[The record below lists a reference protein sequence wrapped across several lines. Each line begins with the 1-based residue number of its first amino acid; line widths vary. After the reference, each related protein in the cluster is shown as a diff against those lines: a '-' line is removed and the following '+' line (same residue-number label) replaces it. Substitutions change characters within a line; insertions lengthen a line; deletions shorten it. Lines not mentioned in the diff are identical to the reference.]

1 MATPISIPVKNN
13 KVYLDTSVI
22 SALFDTRTPERMF
35 QTETAWRQVTKYSVY
50 LSEIVIE
57 ELEKN
62 PEPLRSKMLDAIKGF
77 IVLPVTETAQALADI
92 YVKQGIFPEKYYDDA
107 LHVAIAS
114 ANHIGIILSWNFT
127 HLVKLKTRRMVVLIN
142 TMEDF
147 LPVEI
152 ISPPEL

>member
-1 MATPISIPVKNN
+1 MATPIPIKSS

-35 QTETAWRQVTKYSVY
+35 QTETAWRQLEKYSVY
-50 LSEIVIE
+50 LSETVIE

-62 PEPLRSKMLDAIKGF
+62 SETLRNKMFDVIKGF
-77 IVLPVTETAQALADI
+77 TVLRVTETAQALADI
-92 YVKQGIFPEKYYDDA
+92 YVRQGIFPEKYYDDA

-114 ANHIGIILSWNFT
+114 VNHIGIILSWNFT

>member
-1 MATPISIPVKNN
+1 MATPIPIKNN
-13 KVYLDTSVI
+13 RVYLDTSVI

-35 QTETAWRQVTKYSVY
+35 QTEIAWQQLEKYSVY
-50 LSEIVIE
+50 LSETVIE

-62 PEPLRSKMLDAIKGF
+62 SEPLRNKIFDVIKGF
-77 IVLPVTETAQALADI
+77 TVLRVTETAQALADI
-92 YVKQGIFPEKYYDDA
+92 YVRQGIFPEKYYDDA

-114 ANHIGIILSWNFT
+114 VNHIGIILSWNFT
-127 HLVKLKTRRMVVLIN
+127 HLVKLKTRRMVVLVN

>member
-1 MATPISIPVKNN
+1 MATSIPIKSA

-35 QTETAWRQVTKYSVY
+35 QTETAWRQLEKYSVY
-50 LSEIVIE
+50 LSETVIA
-57 ELEKN
+57 ELGKN
-62 PEPLRSKMLDAIKGF
+62 HEPLKSKMLEIIKDF
-77 IVLPVTETAQALADI
+77 TVLPINETAQALADT

-114 ANHIGIILSWNFT
+114 VNHIGIILSWNFT
-127 HLVKLKTRRMVVLIN
+127 HLVKLKTRRMVVLVN

>member
-1 MATPISIPVKNN
+1 MATYTPIKNN

-22 SALFDTRTPERMF
+22 SALFDIRTPERMF
-35 QTETAWRQVTKYSVY
+35 QTETAWQQLEKYSVY
-50 LSEIVIE
+50 LSETVVG

-62 PEPLRSKMLDAIKGF
+62 IEPLRSKMLKVTAGF
-77 IVLPVTETAQALADI
+77 TVLPVTKVAQALASI
-92 YVKQGIFPEKYYDDA
+92 YIKQGIFPEKYYDDA

-114 ANHIGIILSWNFT
+114 VNHIGIILSWNFT
-127 HLVKLKTRRMVVLIN
+127 HLVKLKTKRMVILVN

>member
-1 MATPISIPVKNN
+1 M
-13 KVYLDTSVI
+13 YLDTSVI
-22 SALFDTRTPERMF
+22 SALFDIRTPERMF
-35 QTETAWRQVTKYSVY
+35 QTETAWRQLEKYNVY
-50 LSEIVIE
+50 LSETVIG

-62 PEPLRSKMLDAIKGF
+62 PEPLRGKMLEVAANF
-77 IVLPVTETAQALADI
+77 TVLPVTEIAQALADTYI
-92 YVKQGIFPEKYYDDA
+92 KQGIFPQKYYDDA

-114 ANHIGIILSWNFT
+114 VNHIGIILSWNFT
-127 HLVKLKTRRMVVLIN
+127 HLVKLKTKRMVVLVN